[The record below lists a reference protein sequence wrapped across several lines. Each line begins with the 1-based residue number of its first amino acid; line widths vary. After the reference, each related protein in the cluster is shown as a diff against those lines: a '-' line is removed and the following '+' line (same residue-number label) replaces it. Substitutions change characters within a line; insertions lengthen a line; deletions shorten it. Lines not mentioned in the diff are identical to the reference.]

1 MRISDWSSDVCSSDL
16 LDLAAARLPRG
27 FAIGAVVDDKGD
39 ARGSRLRK
47 IGRGDL
53 PGDEG
58 LFIQLLEHACIL
70 WPQLG
75 WRPYRGR
82 GPGLQWRDGRGR
94 QLNGKLTACQA
105 ATHRYYEN
113 GRATCRAKRG

>member
-70 WPQLG
+70 WPQPG

-82 GPGLQWRDGRGR
+82 GPGWTWRDGRGP
-94 QLNGKLTACQA
+94 QQHSKLNICQA
-105 ATHRYYEN
+105 EN
-113 GRATCRAKRG
+113 HPTVNGTTKGVTGR

>member
-70 WPQLG
+70 WPPLV
-75 WRPYRGR
+75 WRPYPGR

-94 QLNGKLTACQA
+94 QPHGTLTDCNEENHPNYD
-105 ATHRYYEN
+105 ATTP
-113 GRATCRAKRG
+113 RAEPKKN